1 MKDTISY
8 YLMDYFA
15 SLGLKKVFF
24 VPGGGNMFLV
34 DAIGRHPEIDF
45 VSTHNE
51 QAAVIAAEAYTRLTN
66 SIGIALVT
74 TGPGATNSITGAD
87 LGFCDTNGDTGD
99 TCRPLQDKVSCQNVN
114 SCSWTDT
121 PIDCKQGGNVSA
133 LVATHPKQRCCTD
146 GGPKDCYDSHT
157 YLVFQLN
164 NLDRVGIIY
173 FHKF

>member
-8 YLMDYFA
+8 FLMDYFA

-74 TGPGATNSITGAD
+74 TGPGATNSITGIAGAWLD
-87 LGFCDTNGDTGD
+87 SI
-99 TCRPLQDKVSCQNVN
+99 PLIVISGQVKRNDIKKN
-114 SCSWTDT
+114 SD
-121 PIDCKQGGNVSA
+121 N
-133 LVATHPKQRCCTD
+133 
-146 GGPKDCYDSHT
+146 
-157 YLVFQLN
+157 
-164 NLDRVGIIY
+164 
-173 FHKF
+173 

>member
-74 TGPGATNSITGAD
+74 TGPGATNSITGIAGAWLD
-87 LGFCDTNGDTGD
+87 SI
-99 TCRPLQDKVSCQNVN
+99 PLIVISGQVKRNDIKKNSGVRQKGPQEIDIVSMVKNITKYAKKIKN
-114 SCSWTDT
+114 
-121 PIDCKQGGNVSA
+121 K
-133 LVATHPKQRCCTD
+133 K
-146 GGPKDCYDSHT
+146 
-157 YLVFQLN
+157 N
-164 NLDRVGIIY
+164 N
-173 FHKF
+173 